1 MRGFSPIFRKQL
13 SGFRFTLGQLG
24 LRRAGNIFGDL
35 RKKADLTG
43 LLSVRSSGSVAT
55 STSAGLAGGHVF
67 AIHAEA
73 DGNKWSELPEPP
85 SLN

>member
-13 SGFRFTLGQLG
+13 SGFGFTLGQLG

-35 RKKADLTG
+35 RKKKADLTG
-43 LLSVRSSGSVAT
+43 LLSVMSSGSVAT

-73 DGNKWSELPEPP
+73 DVNE
-85 SLN
+85 